1 MSRIIPARI
10 HVMTLALLLTALSAL
25 GQDSGLAAPIFK
37 ETDPYEKPDRKTPS
51 MWHRPSADTPAEQ
64 LALATRYESE
74 KRRSRAISANRSL
87 VHKWHN
93 SPEAVVAQ
101 RNLARLLEESGSF
114 EDAFLEYQYLV
125 IYFSGQLPFLDTV
138 ERQCRCANSLCTDE
152 RSFRGVTAKDISGVR
167 RMYERIL
174 LNGPNWTKAPDV
186 AMRIGELREVTED
199 LPEAIAAYEQV
210 QNRFPGTEAAHNAAY
225 RGSVCRSQF
234 ALLHPRDAKARNDA
248 VAAMAAF
255 LQKYPNDRLSESL
268 RTYLKVLE
276 GQTLEAAYAQAV
288 FYDRQRHDRAA
299 AMAAYRDFQRRFPD
313 APQAKAAAARLHV
326 LERNAPEAPRQGE
339 TNAVVR

>member
-125 IYFSGQLPFLDTV
+125 IYFSGQFPFLDTV

-174 LNGPNWTKAPDV
+174 INGPNWTNAPYV
-186 AMRIGELREVTED
+186 ALRIGHLQEVEGNTA
-199 LPEAIAAYEQV
+199 EAIAAYELV
-210 QNRFPGTEAAHNAAY
+210 QNRFPASTSAREAAY
-225 RGSVCRSQF
+225 RTALNRSQF
-234 ALLHPRDAKARNDA
+234 AIDHPRDAQSRIDA
-248 VAAMAAF
+248 VSALHAF
-255 LQKYPNDRLSESL
+255 LRKFPGDALSSDMENC
-268 RTYLKVLE
+268 LKELE
-276 GQTLEAAYAQAV
+276 RQTVEAAYGQAV
-288 FYDRQRHDRAA
+288 FYDRNRNDRPAA
-299 AMAAYRDFQRRFPD
+299 LAAYRDFLRRYPD
-313 APQAKAAAARLHV
+313 APQAKAAAARMKV
-326 LERNAPEAPRQGE
+326 LERRAILLPWQGG
-339 TNAVVR
+339 TNAVIR